1 MPQQASFQTLVRE
14 RPKVSVSSPRMLM
27 LNPNHFLPRR
37 SGRCKTSNA
46 FMIYRKVYSKMLMI
60 NGLPSKMTEVSRW
73 ASEAWKFE
81 KEELK
86 NEYRDFAK
94 RVKEVYRE
102 RSQILEVPRAILP
115 IRPDIQNISVP
126 IREQPNNFIV
136 EESVQLLP
144 EFLNL
149 PYPYN
154 LEPIC
159 PSIRHDIRD
168 IFLPQIQNPQF
179 DDIEFNNY
187 LMQEFH
193 TTFTPIHEDEDL
205 NTNFFNDNLY

>member
-14 RPKVSVSSPRMLM
+14 RPKVSISSPRMLM

-37 SGRCKTSNA
+37 SGRSKTSNA
-46 FMIYRKVYSKMLMI
+46 FMIYRKVYNKVLMI

-102 RSQILEVPRAILP
+102 RSQILEGPRTILP
-115 IRPDIQNISVP
+115 IRPDIQNLSVP

-144 EFLNL
+144 EFFLQ
-149 PYPYN
+149 YPYN

-159 PSIRHDIRD
+159 PSIRHDICD

-179 DDIEFNNY
+179 DDIKINNF

-193 TTFTPIHEDEDL
+193 WTPTPIYEDEDL
-205 NTNFFNDNLY
+205 NMNFFHDDFY